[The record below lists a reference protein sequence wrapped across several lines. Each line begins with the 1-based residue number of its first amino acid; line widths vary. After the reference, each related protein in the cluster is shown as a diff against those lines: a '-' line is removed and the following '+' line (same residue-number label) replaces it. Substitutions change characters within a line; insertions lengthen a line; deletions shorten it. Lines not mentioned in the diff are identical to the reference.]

1 MLQMFK
7 KLEINMNTTEKQK
20 LKKKKKRPNGMFY
33 HITYVD
39 TMSGF
44 PIF

>member
-20 LKKKKKRPNGMFY
+20 LKKKKKDLMECSTTS
-33 HITYVD
+33 H
-39 TMSGF
+39 M
-44 PIF
+44 

>member
-20 LKKKKKRPNGMFY
+20 LKKKKDLMECSTTS
-33 HITYVD
+33 H
-39 TMSGF
+39 M
-44 PIF
+44 